1 MLTVQNNWN
10 RNGPR
15 ASVSY

>member
-10 RNGPR
+10 RNRPR